1 MGTAYHSNTL
11 PFIFVPLTRRR
22 EEKEGM
28 KNTEGWPN
36 KWLKIN
42 TAEKGKRDTD
52 AIVYIT
58 NKDGLPF
65 NFK

>member
-1 MGTAYHSNTL
+1 
-11 PFIFVPLTRRR
+11 
-22 EEKEGM
+22 M